1 MYTILCIMTCRHFLK
16 KNEWIT
22 NVLGLREHKVRS
34 NPLVS
39 VELTELRKKG
49 IAAMITHLRLKA
61 YGKINLALDVLGR
74 RDNGYHDVR
83 MIMQTVGLHDRI
95 EL

>member
-16 KNEWIT
+16 KNERIT
-22 NVLGLREHKVRS
+22 NVLRIVGAHRAKRS
-34 NPLVS
+34 GGIN
-39 VELTELRKKG
+39 EIKKG

-83 MIMQTVGLHDRI
+83 MM
-95 EL
+95 